1 MEGFRSLY
9 RVRVRNKGCD
19 GWGMWGRL
27 EMFGLFP
34 RARGTRGFIH
44 QPAASLRFIPA
55 GAGNTD
61 VSPTARHMISVYP
74 RWRGEHTRLAIP
86 FSHYDGLSPLARG
99 TPGKIRMIAYP
110 ERFIPAGAG
119 NTWAS
124 THRQN
129 DRAVYPRWR
138 GEHGSMSNPR
148 KSRSGLSPL
157 ARGTLGG
164 GLRPIKL

>member
-119 NTWAS
+119 NTWRRLAPDQ
-124 THRQN
+124 TLT
-129 DRAVYPRWR
+129 VYPRWR
-138 GEHGSMSNPR
+138 GEHTDSVTLHNADC
-148 KSRSGLSPL
+148 GLSPL
-157 ARGTLGG
+157 ARGTPTT
-164 GLRPIKL
+164 RDKLDI